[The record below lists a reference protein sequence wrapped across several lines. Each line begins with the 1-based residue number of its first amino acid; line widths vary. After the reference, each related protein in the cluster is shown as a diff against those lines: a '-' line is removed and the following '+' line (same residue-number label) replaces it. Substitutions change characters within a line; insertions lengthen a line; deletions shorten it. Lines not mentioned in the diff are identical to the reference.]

1 MINQSACKHLILKPD
16 LEVAMVL
23 RFEFYLREAIT
34 ACRQCGAFYLI
45 KARDFSDKS
54 VLYDVSKL
62 PPENTKKT
70 IESVNRGSCSI
81 NRAADE
87 LSFLKSHGSDCEYL
101 VVSQNGEFTLTIPK
115 QGLRTHPEIDNLIE
129 QPSRES

>member
-45 KARDFSDKS
+45 KARDFSQKS
-54 VLYDVSKL
+54 VLYDVSQL
-62 PPENTKKT
+62 PPDNTKKT

-81 NRAADE
+81 NRATDE
-87 LSFLKSHGSDCEYL
+87 LSFLKSHGSHCEYL

-115 QGLRTHPEIDNLIE
+115 QGLRTHPETENWIE

>member
-34 ACRQCGAFYLI
+34 ACRQCGTFYLI
-45 KARDFSDKS
+45 KARNFSEKS

-62 PPENTKKT
+62 PPAHTKKP
-70 IESVNRGSCSI
+70 IASVNRGSCRI
-81 NRAADE
+81 NRAHAD
-87 LSFLKSHGSDCEYL
+87 LSFLKSHGFDYEYL
-101 VVSQNGEFTLTIPK
+101 VISQNGEFTLTIPK
-115 QGLRTHPEIDNLIE
+115 QGLRTHPETENWIDQNFKK
-129 QPSRES
+129 S

>member
-45 KARDFSDKS
+45 KARNFSEKS

-62 PPENTKKT
+62 PPKNTKKT
-70 IESVNRGSCSI
+70 IESVSRGSCSI
-81 NRAADE
+81 NRANDE

-101 VVSQNGEFTLTIPK
+101 VISQNGEFTMTIPK
-115 QGLRTHPEIDNLIE
+115 PSLRIHPETENWIDQTL
-129 QPSRES
+129 RES

>member
-1 MINQSACKHLILKPD
+1 MINQSACKHLILKSD
-16 LEVAMVL
+16 LEVVMVL

-34 ACRQCGAFYLI
+34 ACRQCGTFYLI

-62 PPENTKKT
+62 PSENTKKT

-81 NRAADE
+81 NRAKDE
-87 LSFLKSHGSDCEYL
+87 FSFLKSHGSDCAYL
-101 VVSQNGEFTLTIPK
+101 VVSQNGEFTMTIPR
-115 QGLRTHPEIDNLIE
+115 QGLRTHPETEIWID
-129 QPSRES
+129 QTFREY

>member
-45 KARDFSDKS
+45 KARDFSQKS

-62 PPENTKKT
+62 PADNTKKT
-70 IESVNRGSCSI
+70 IESVSRGSCSI
-81 NRAADE
+81 NRANDE
-87 LSFLKSHGSDCEYL
+87 LSFLKTHGSDCEYL
-101 VVSQNGEFTLTIPK
+101 VVSQNGEFTLTIPM
-115 QGLRTHPEIDNLIE
+115 QDLRTHPKTENRID
-129 QPSRES
+129 QTFRES

>member
-34 ACRQCGAFYLI
+34 ACRQCGTFYLI
-45 KARDFSDKS
+45 EAREFSEKS
-54 VLYDVSKL
+54 VLYNVSKL
-62 PPENTKKT
+62 PPKNTKKT

-81 NRAADE
+81 NRANDE
-87 LSFLKSHGSDCEYL
+87 LSFLKSHGSDCQYL
-101 VVSQNGEFTLTIPK
+101 VVSQNGEFTMTIPK
-115 QGLRTHPEIDNLIE
+115 QDLRTHPEMENWVDLAF
-129 QPSRES
+129 RES